1 MKSEDFH
8 FFIAEREYLRRSQR
22 YSRLD
27 VQDKNSVF
35 CFAHPSL
42 IRTFADKLRKMKDC
56 DTRKSS
62 VLLIYTGGTIGM
74 VRNAETGA
82 LENFDFGHLLE
93 QVPEL
98 KRFDCKISTYTF
110 QPPIDSSDMGLEHW
124 ARLVHISDEN
134 YARYD
139 GFVVLHGT
147 DTMAYT
153 ASALSFMLENLGKP
167 VILTGS
173 QLPIDML
180 RTDGKENL
188 ISAIEIAATRR
199 SDGSPMVPEVCIYFK
214 EKLLRGNRT
223 TKISA
228 EQFNAFRSFNYP
240 ELAKAGIH
248 IRYNEAAIRRPD
260 PSRPMKAH
268 YLVDPN
274 VVVLSLFPGI
284 QQRLVHA
291 VLNIPGLKAVVLRT
305 FGAGNAPQ
313 APWFRDE
320 LQDATSRGILLVNI
334 TQFQDGAVHMG
345 LYETSLP
352 LIDAG
357 VVCGYDSTPECAIA
371 KLMFLLGHQLPPEEL
386 RRMMDSDLA
395 GEITKS

>member
-1 MKSEDFH
+1 
-8 FFIAEREYLRRSQR
+8 
-22 YSRLD
+22 
-27 VQDKNSVF
+27 
-35 CFAHPSL
+35 
-42 IRTFADKLRKMKDC
+42 MKDC

-62 VLLIYTGGTIGM
+62 VLLIYTGGTLGM

-124 ARLVHISDEN
+124 ARLVHIIDEN
-134 YARYD
+134 YALYD

-334 TQFQDGAVHMG
+334 TQCQDGAVHMG

>member
-110 QPPIDSSDMGLEHW
+110 QPPI
-124 ARLVHISDEN
+124 
-134 YARYD
+134 
-139 GFVVLHGT
+139 

-334 TQFQDGAVHMG
+334 TQCQDGAVHMG